1 MVTKKAPLLGEK
13 SAKRKP
19 EESEEKKHSTQEGQY
34 GFVPVQGERG
44 KRKFRYVESS
54 EVAKGCKLCK

>member
-1 MVTKKAPLLGEK
+1 MKKKECQDQEVKAVN
-13 SAKRKP
+13 SD
-19 EESEEKKHSTQEGQY
+19 EEKEKTQQGQF
-34 GFVPVQGERG
+34 GFVPTQPTQGQDG

>member
-1 MVTKKAPLLGEK
+1 MKKKEFQEQEVKAGN
-13 SAKRKP
+13 SG
-19 EESEEKKHSTQEGQY
+19 EEKEKTEQGQF
-34 GFVPVQGERG
+34 GFVPTQGQVG

>member
-1 MVTKKAPLLGEK
+1 MKKKECQEPQVKAADSG
-13 SAKRKP
+13 
-19 EESEEKKHSTQEGQY
+19 EEKEKPQKGQF
-34 GFVPVQGERG
+34 GFVPAQGQGG

>member
-1 MVTKKAPLLGEK
+1 MIKKKEC
-13 SAKRKP
+13 
-19 EESEEKKHSTQEGQY
+19 EESDIKAVDSGEEKERAQQGQF
-34 GFVPVQGERG
+34 GFVPAQGQGG